1 MPQGNHPPPLRSR
14 PRWGGAPSLST
25 WSFLLTSPHL
35 SEEIIYWGLLCPQDC
50 TKHFGWII
58 SFSPHSKPQSRYY
71 SLPRPHVRNG
81 GTTGLS
87 ACLRLK
93 ASKQQAGFE
102 PRSNS
107 KDCHFQW
114 LYLPPW
120 KGIQADH
127 KNIADPWIMFKFPI
141 PEDLGDLQPKLSAVS
156 LFQTP
161 SALCSQRQWQRTD
174 TSSHSH
180 FLSRMP
186 SKPPVF
192 LLLHKSWCHLLAKLL
207 LYLLWPLKK
216 VEVESKKSFWGEKQN
231 MPWNSL

>member
-1 MPQGNHPPPLRSR
+1 MPQGNTPQQSQ
-14 PRWGGAPSLST
+14 PRWGGAPSLGT

-58 SFSPHSKPQSRYY
+58 SFSPYSKPQSRYY
-71 SLPRPHVRNG
+71 SLPRPHVRNR

-93 ASKQQAGFE
+93 ASKRQAGFE

-141 PEDLGDLQPKLSAVS
+141 PEDVLTCKQSSLLFLYFRHHQLYVPKGSGSGRTPALVAIFSPECPLNLLS
-156 LFQTP
+156 F
-161 SALCSQRQWQRTD
+161 CSSINHGLIFWQ
-174 TSSHSH
+174 SYC
-180 FLSRMP
+180 FI
-186 SKPPVF
+186 
-192 LLLHKSWCHLLAKLL
+192 C
-207 LYLLWPLKK
+207 YGLWKR
-216 VEVESKKSFWGEKQN
+216 
-231 MPWNSL
+231 